1 MVLVLQFELKMCHR
15 IILCAMCMCRT
26 TGRMNNQPSVAHG
39 TFVSMQLVQHTLH
52 IHREHD
58 THTHRLYSRSEK
70 CKSRTMCIGAKWRGQ
85 KVSAQNCANY
95 PGITLAPFFFFSG
108 RFDVVV
114 VCDESLLT
122 RKWPAVEIVYL
133 IEILFVLTQ
142 RQLVSLTLVTAEIRL
157 YSVPATGWIYA
168 PSAARSLWIAFCIL
182 CVLAGTPFAATHTN
196 ISDLIA
202 DYFWLNRSVRS
213 ILCARRSSEFFL
225 TIIIFE

>member
-1 MVLVLQFELKMCHR
+1 MVHSCQCNWCSTR
-15 IILCAMCMCRT
+15 CIS
-26 TGRMNNQPSVAHG
+26 TGS
-39 TFVSMQLVQHTLH
+39 T
-52 IHREHD
+52 
-58 THTHRLYSRSEK
+58 THTHTDYILGPKNVNHGRCATARNDAVRRS
-70 CKSRTMCIGAKWRGQ
+70 
-85 KVSAQNCANY
+85 
-95 PGITLAPFFFFSG
+95 APKIVPIIRASLWPSFFFVG

-182 CVLAGTPFAATHTN
+182 GVLAGTPFAATHTN
-196 ISDLIA
+196 SLIWLLTISD
-202 DYFWLNRSVRS
+202 STVRYGRY
-213 ILCARRSSEFFL
+213 CVQEEVANSSL
-225 TIIIFE
+225 Q